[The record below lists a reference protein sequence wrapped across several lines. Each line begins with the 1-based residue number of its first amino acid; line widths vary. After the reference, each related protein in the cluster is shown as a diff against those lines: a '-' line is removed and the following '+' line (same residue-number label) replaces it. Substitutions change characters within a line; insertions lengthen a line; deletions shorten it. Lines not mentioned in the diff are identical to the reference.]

1 MSVAQIMA
9 KRSLCERDQ
18 VGAVVVSDTNR
29 VVATGYNGP
38 PRGFNAEPHVNMRQ
52 TSCSSWCSRAQQVC
66 VCGHHQSNHTGA
78 HESPTACG
86 SCGCWGYDGL
96 PKSYDNCPSLH
107 AEANALMVCDYR
119 DRENGTI
126 YVTSSICINCAK
138 LIANSGLQRVFVL
151 VDPVQTSHRDFTAS
165 HDFIKRCGLYVNEM
179 EVRREAV

>member
-1 MSVAQIMA
+1 MAILMLQRRVRRGMQDSSPDSKTVKPRQTWHQTWMSVAQIMA

-18 VGAVVVSDTNR
+18 VGAVVVSDTKR
-29 VVATGYNGP
+29 GVATGYNGP

-107 AEANALMVCDYR
+107 AEANAPMVCDYR

-126 YVTSSICINCAK
+126 YVTS
-138 LIANSGLQRVFVL
+138 R
-151 VDPVQTSHRDFTAS
+151 
-165 HDFIKRCGLYVNEM
+165 
-179 EVRREAV
+179 